1 MKKIFLDTF
10 YLQALADYQD
20 NAHQKALEMTN
31 TLGGFPSVTS
41 EMVLTEL
48 LNALCGRGEYLRQ
61 ARLSIVDGLQQNKNV
76 EIIPQTP
83 QLFAEALAFIVKEKI
98 KVMA

>member
-31 TLGGFPSVTS
+31 ALGGFSFFF
-41 EMVLTEL
+41 ELT
-48 LNALCGRGEYLRQ
+48 
-61 ARLSIVDGLQQNKNV
+61 
-76 EIIPQTP
+76 
-83 QLFAEALAFIVKEKI
+83 
-98 KVMA
+98 